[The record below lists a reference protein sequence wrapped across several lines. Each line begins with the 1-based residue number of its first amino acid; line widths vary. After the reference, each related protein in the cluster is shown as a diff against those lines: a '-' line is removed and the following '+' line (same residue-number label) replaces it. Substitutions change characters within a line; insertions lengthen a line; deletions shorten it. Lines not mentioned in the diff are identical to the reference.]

1 MRYLK
6 GSENEGQKAETAVG
20 RHPADMTV
28 RKGRNGMEILQRVRE
43 CYDNLSPVQK
53 RIADYIFKYPDRVCF
68 LSLKDL
74 AESLGVTEVTV
85 LRFVKK
91 IGLKSYVQLKEALR
105 EHLQGRFSFGDSLN
119 RISDDV
125 GGKRESDADKAK
137 LYEAFV
143 ENEICVLKETY
154 RKVEPERVREAVSM
168 ILQARCVYVAG
179 TELVTGLC
187 SYLTR
192 RLLTIGLMSVDLS
205 NMSRAIYSN
214 YVSHIGPE
222 DAVIIISAP
231 GYARYIVN
239 TARFLERKRVPQ
251 IVITD
256 RPSAPA
262 AAYGTTVL
270 CCGNHD
276 LFFYNSVLGYMSLA
290 NMLVYFTAIE
300 NPEKTNRLRG
310 MLSQAREAIGTEE
323 ILKDVRSV
331 RAKKTDAG

>member
-1 MRYLK
+1 
-6 GSENEGQKAETAVG
+6 
-20 RHPADMTV
+20 
-28 RKGRNGMEILQRVRE
+28 MEILQRVRE
-43 CYDNLSPVQK
+43 CYENLSPVQK
-53 RIADYIFKYPDRVCF
+53 RIADYIFKYPDQVCF
-68 LSLKDL
+68 LSLKEL
-74 AESLGVTEVTV
+74 SESLGVTEVTV

-91 IGLKSYVQLKEALR
+91 AGLASYVELKEALR
-105 EHLQGRFSFGDSLN
+105 EHLRSRFNFGDPLD

-125 GGKRESDADKAK
+125 GGKRESDADKAE
-137 LYEAFV
+137 LYRGFV
-143 ENEICVLKETY
+143 ENEIRVLRETY
-154 RKVEPERVREAVSM
+154 RKVEPERVREGVSM
-168 ILQARCVYVAG
+168 IRQAKCVYVAG

-192 RLLTIGLMSVDLS
+192 RLLTIGIMAIDLS
-205 NMSRAIYSN
+205 NMSRAIYNN
-214 YVSHIGPE
+214 YVSHISPE

-239 TARFLERKRVPQ
+239 TAKFLEKKRVPQ

-270 CCGNHD
+270 CCDNHD

-290 NMLVYFTAIE
+290 NLLIYFTAIE

-323 ILKDVRSV
+323 ILKDDRGV
-331 RAKKTDAG
+331 RAKRTDAGPKNTEFNTQKMV